1 MRTSCKIIEDLL
13 PIYHD
18 GVCSDESGM
27 LVEEHLKECPDCGRI
42 LASLRGEIELE
53 KADPADDLKPLAD
66 IQQRINKEKKRC
78 GRRNALIAALVVI
91 ILIPLLWLSWNQFRQ
106 SGICFTN
113 MYEYRI
119 GNEFMK
125 QLADGNYEK
134 AYEYVD
140 LEEIR
145 EEWLRTWFD
154 NETLSN
160 LESDGLAKFCEYGR
174 ALEETGGIDSYE
186 YVGITICSIDTNGE
200 KEYRLVFNVQI
211 GDKTEIFHIDASQGG
226 IDSFGNQGSF
236 IDDPLAQFSMWS
248 EYLWQDY
255 EGCYFDTNLNQ
266 YVYDT
271 EEP

>member
-18 GVCSDESGM
+18 GICSDESGA

-66 IQQRINKEKKRC
+66 IQQRITREKKRC
-78 GRRNALIAALVVI
+78 GRRNAVIAAVLVI
-91 ILIPLLWLSWNQFRQ
+91 ILIPLFCLGWNQFRQ

-113 MYEYRI
+113 IYEYRI

-125 QLADGNYEK
+125 LLADGSYEE
-134 AYEYVD
+134 AYEYID
-140 LEEIR
+140 IDKIR
-145 EEWLRTWFD
+145 EQWRRTWFD
-154 NETLSN
+154 EEKLVD
-160 LESDGLAKFCEYGR
+160 LKSDGKAMFCAYGQK
-174 ALEETGGIDSYE
+174 LEEAGGIDDYE
-186 YVGITICSIDTNGE
+186 YVGISKCMIDEQGGVW
-200 KEYRLVFNVQI
+200 YRLVFNIQI
-211 GDKTEIFHIDASQGG
+211 GNRTETFHVDASQGG
-226 IDSFGNQGSF
+226 VYTFGGGGNF
-236 IDDPLAQFSMWS
+236 IDDPLTQFSMWS